1 MKKKLVFAPLPQ
13 AAVSLHRLG
22 DDLDPA
28 PLFGISHRDGNFPPL
43 GDSPPNSFS
52 ISRFP
57 WA

>member
-1 MKKKLVFAPLPQ
+1 MKKKLVFDPLPQ
-13 AAVSLHRLG
+13 AAVSPHRLG
-22 DDLDPA
+22 DVLDPGS
-28 PLFGISHRDGNFPPL
+28 LFGISHWDGNFPPF